1 MEIKLFTPF
10 DKQREIIES
19 YADSEHLFGVVVAPR
34 GSGKTLLAMNLM
46 LYWLLGDKNQKGGW
60 VSPIYNQAKAVY
72 DQVVEAGRDI
82 IVQSNRQDLN
92 ITFINGSSLKFLSS
106 DNPDSIRGFRF
117 HYLILDEVAFQKET
131 AIQSAILPTLNPTGK
146 KCLLVSTPRG
156 KNHFYTW
163 YLKGK
168 DMLADT
174 ISFKI
179 PLTECPY
186 INKSLIDEA
195 RKSLPESIFKQEYMA
210 EFTDASSDVFVGIEQ
225 VASVGIFDLSR
236 RQDVFVGVDTGLQED
251 MSVLTCI
258 NTVGR
263 VVWVEALNR
272 ENISTIA
279 DKFSNILTNYNVVG
293 GYVETNG
300 IGRAMYDLLKKK
312 FPKIKEWNTTQDNK
326 TEMVRKLIGDIESM
340 NIEIP
345 SIDLCPELHQEM
357 SSYTYKLSG
366 NGKLTFSHPNGGHDD
381 YVDSL
386 MLANFSRT
394 SFLQR
399 KPITV
404 VGTQTVRPTWSY
416 K

>member
-10 DKQREIIES
+10 DKQREVIES

-46 LYWLLGDKNQKGGW
+46 LYWLLSDKNQKGGW

-72 DQVVEAGRDI
+72 DQVVEAARDI

-92 ITFINGSSLKFLSS
+92 ISFINGSSLKFLSS

-117 HYLILDEVAFQKET
+117 HYLILDEVAFQKES

-210 EFTDASSDVFVGIEQ
+210 EFTDASSDVFVGIEA

-272 ENISTIA
+272 ENISSIA

-326 TEMVRKLIGDIESM
+326 TEMVRKLIGDIESL

-404 VGTQTVRPTWSY
+404 IGTQTVRPTWSY

>member
-399 KPITV
+399 KPVTV